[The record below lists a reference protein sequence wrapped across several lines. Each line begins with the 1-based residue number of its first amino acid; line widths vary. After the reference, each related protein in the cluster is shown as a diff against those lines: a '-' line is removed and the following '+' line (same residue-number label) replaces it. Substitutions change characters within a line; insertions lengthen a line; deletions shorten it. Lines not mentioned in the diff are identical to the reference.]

1 MKIPLRLI
9 GNSFVVC
16 LKCLL
21 AFFNMFSAT
30 IKLGIIEIGP
40 CCVSRTQTVLLKVLN
55 RAYFLNEIILVIER
69 NFCFCQENGCHS
81 DRIM

>member
-16 LKCLL
+16 LKCFS
-21 AFFNMFSAT
+21 AFFNMLSAT
-30 IKLGIIEIGP
+30 IKLWIIEIGP
-40 CCVSRTQTVLLKVLN
+40 CCVSRTHTILLKVLN
-55 RAYFLNEIILVIER
+55 RAYFLNEIILVTQH

-81 DRIM
+81 DRIR